1 MRLDVFLAQKEGLS
15 RTKCR
20 QMILEGKVRVEGTCV
35 TKPSFPVLSEEKVEV
50 VGDKGFV
57 SRGAL
62 KLEGALEKFCPM
74 GLKISGRECI
84 DVGASTG
91 GFTQVLLKWGAKDVI
106 ALDVGR
112 DQLSPLLQNDPRVRN
127 MEGVNIRFLSPSSLP
142 ISPTLATADLSFIS
156 LRMALP
162 KIFEIKSVQECVAL
176 VKPQFEVGKGKL
188 GKGGVV
194 KDEKEREK
202 SLEAVKEAAKKEG
215 LKILSSLP
223 SPLAGEKGNREF
235 LLWLHR

>member
-1 MRLDVFLAQKEGLS
+1 MRLDAFLAQREGIS

-20 QMILEGKVRVEGTCV
+20 ELILEGKVKVKGAPV
-35 TKPSFPVLSEEKVEV
+35 TKPSRPVLSGEEVELL
-50 VGDKGFV
+50 GGRGFV

-62 KLEGALEKFCPM
+62 KLEGALEQFSPM
-74 GLKISGRECI
+74 GLEVEGKKCI

-91 GFTQVLLKWGAKDVI
+91 GFTQVLLKWGARSVI
-106 ALDVGR
+106 ALDVGTG
-112 DQLSPLLQNDPRVRN
+112 QLSPILQKDPRVKD
-127 MEGVNIRFLSPSSLP
+127 MQGVNIRSLSPASLP
-142 ISPTLATADLSFIS
+142 FAPTFATADLSFIS
-156 LRMALP
+156 LRLALP

-202 SLEAVKEAAKKEG
+202 SLENVLEEARREE
-215 LKILSSLP
+215 LKVLSSIPSCLP
-223 SPLAGEKGNREF
+223 GERGNREF
-235 LLWLHR
+235 LIWLHR